1 MSAATR
7 QMHLGVFVL
16 GAGNHSAGWRWA
28 GAAVSNNDLTVIQEI
43 ARIAEHGKFDLL
55 FVSDG
60 LDYEQGDLPS
70 FMCRFEPTSL
80 ISVLSAH
87 TTRLGLGATVSTS
100 FTEPYNV
107 ARLFASI
114 DHISQGRAAW
124 NVVTSSRPKAA
135 LNFSLDRQM
144 DHELRYQRAEEFV
157 DVVKGLW
164 DCWEDGALVAD
175 KASGAYIDDSKV
187 RPLDHRGR
195 YFQVKGPMSIA
206 RCPQGHPVIIQAGG
220 SPSGLEL
227 AARTADVAFS
237 VVQELDSAK
246 KAYTDLKGRM
256 AKYGRSPEQLSVLP
270 GVMPIIGASE
280 AEAKEKLNRLQS
292 WLTPTNALTLVT
304 GRIGYDVSGYPLD
317 GPVPPPPPSE
327 GGRTFHRVLY
337 DMARRQNMTLRD
349 LYNLTAAA
357 RGHWVICGTP
367 AGIADIL
374 EEWFVEGAADGY
386 NILPAYFPGA
396 FADFVD
402 LVVPELQHRGL
413 VRRDYEGQT
422 LRDQLGLSRTVPPA
436 RLRQAAGANRD

>member
-1 MSAATR
+1 LSAATR

-16 GAGNHSAGWRWA
+16 GAGNHSAGWRWE
-28 GAAVSNNDLTVIQEI
+28 GAAVSNNDLAVIQEI
-43 ARIAEHGKFDLL
+43 ARIAERGKFDLL

-114 DHISQGRAAW
+114 DHISHGRAAW

-135 LNFSLDRQM
+135 LNFNLDRQM

-164 DCWEDGALVAD
+164 DCWDDGALVAD
-175 KASGAYIDDSKV
+175 KVSGVYIDDGKI
-187 RPLDHRGR
+187 RPLDHKGR
-195 YFQVKGPMSIA
+195 FFQVKGPMSIA

-227 AARTADVAFS
+227 AARTADVVFS

-246 KAYTDLKGRM
+246 KAYADLKGRM
-256 AKYGRSPEQLSVLP
+256 AKYGRSPEQLSILP
-270 GVMPIIGASE
+270 GVMPIVGASE

-367 AGIADIL
+367 TGIADTL

-413 VRRDYEGQT
+413 LRRDYEGQT
-422 LRDQLGLSRTVPPA
+422 LRDHLGLPRAAPPA
-436 RLRQAAGANRD
+436 RLRQAAGAE